1 MISFWLIVL
10 LKFILLFHIFK
21 VRDANVLSFPSP
33 NIWGRLFFVF
43 GGLFFCTGPVYKS
56 HNGWNW
62 SNCLSSRTWCGEYW
76 RSMWRYFFTIKDSY
90 HIIIDKRGCAVLF
103 YHPLGISTI
112 SPIFAEQR
120 LHLFLTSNNSKNLE
134 DAKKLAED
142 LMDTI
147 SKEFGV
153 SR

>member
-1 MISFWLIVL
+1 M
-10 LKFILLFHIFK
+10 
-21 VRDANVLSFPSP
+21 
-33 NIWGRLFFVF
+33 
-43 GGLFFCTGPVYKS
+43 
-56 HNGWNW
+56 
-62 SNCLSSRTWCGEYW
+62 
-76 RSMWRYFFTIKDSY
+76 
-90 HIIIDKRGCAVLF
+90 LF
-103 YHPLGISTI
+103 YHPLGIRTI